1 MSVVSF
7 KVRREIK
14 QLMDKYRGKVDW
26 AEELRKFVE
35 EKVRQLEAE
44 ENFEKIF
51 ERLKTASW
59 SVPRGFSA
67 ESVRKNRDSR

>member
-1 MSVVSF
+1 MDRY
-7 KVRREIK
+7 RRE
-14 QLMDKYRGKVDW
+14 VDR
-26 AEELRKFVE
+26 AEKLQKFTG

-67 ESVRKNRDSR
+67 ESVRENRDSG

>member
-1 MSVVSF
+1 LTEP
-7 KVRREIK
+7 KK
-14 QLMDKYRGKVDW
+14 LQ
-26 AEELRKFVE
+26 KFTG

-67 ESVRKNRDSR
+67 ESVRENRDSG

>member
-1 MSVVSF
+1 MDGY
-7 KVRREIK
+7 RRETGRAK
-14 QLMDKYRGKVDW
+14 KLQ
-26 AEELRKFVE
+26 KFTG
-35 EKVRQLEAE
+35 EKVRQLEVE

-67 ESVRKNRDSR
+67 ESEREP